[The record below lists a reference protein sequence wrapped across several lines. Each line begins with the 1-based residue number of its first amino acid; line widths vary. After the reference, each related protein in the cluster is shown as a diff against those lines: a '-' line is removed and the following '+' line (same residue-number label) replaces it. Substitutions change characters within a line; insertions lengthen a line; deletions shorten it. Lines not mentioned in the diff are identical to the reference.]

1 LEVDEPTS
9 FQEAVDSPNHKE
21 WMDAMKD
28 EMDSM
33 ARNKIW
39 ELVDPPPQWKS
50 IGNKW
55 VFKKKRRADGL
66 IEKFEARLVA
76 KGFTQIESI
85 YHEETF
91 SPMARFASIRLLLT
105 LVAHLDLELF

>member
-1 LEVDEPTS
+1 MCTFLEIEEPNS
-9 FQEAVDSPNHKE
+9 FQETVDSRNRKE
-21 WMDAMKD
+21 LIDSIRD

-76 KGFTQIESI
+76 KGFTQTEGID
-85 YHEETF
+85 YEETF
-91 SPMARFASIRLLLT
+91 LLW
-105 LVAHLDLELF
+105 